1 MTGKRK
7 ILTALALCCALAL
20 AALLLMPKE
29 SPENSENPEKQVYEK
44 TMTAF
49 SEYPAFSSLDEL
61 KESASLAVLGEWEEF
76 SGTYNV
82 TRDPKD
88 PSKESGESY
97 SEGREYSFKV
107 KEVLYGSLSEK
118 SIDVGIKAS
127 DGFDFDGVEVQVPS
141 QYFYEPE
148 MGETRVLFLSFDEN
162 TGLYYPCGR
171 PWEIAVGQGEELNF
185 CMPPQAEQAEA
196 EAETA
201 DGIYRMT
208 VKYGSSQS
216 PSDFVSSMT
225 LNELRLAL
233 GE

>member
-20 AALLLMPKE
+20 GALLLMPKE
-29 SPENSENPEKQVYEK
+29 SPEKAEKQVYER
-44 TMTAF
+44 TMAAF

-61 KESASLAVLGEWEEF
+61 KDSASLAVLGTWEDF

-82 TRDPKD
+82 TRDASD
-88 PSKESGESY
+88 PSKESGETY

-148 MGETRVLFLSFDEN
+148 MGKTRVLFLSFDEN

-171 PWEIAVGQGEELNF
+171 PWEIAVGQGEAALSF
-185 CMPPQAEQAEA
+185 CIPPQSEQAEA

-225 LNELRLAL
+225 LDELRLAL

>member
-1 MTGKRK
+1 
-7 ILTALALCCALAL
+7 
-20 AALLLMPKE
+20 MP
-29 SPENSENPEKQVYEK
+29 
-44 TMTAF
+44 
-49 SEYPAFSSLDEL
+49 SL
-61 KESASLAVLGEWEEF
+61 
-76 SGTYNV
+76 
-82 TRDPKD
+82 
-88 PSKESGESY
+88 
-97 SEGREYSFKV
+97 
-107 KEVLYGSLSEK
+107 
-118 SIDVGIKAS
+118 
-127 DGFDFDGVEVQVPS
+127 
-141 QYFYEPE
+141 YFYEPE
-148 MGETRVLFLSFDEN
+148 MGKTRVLFLSFDKN